1 MAIVST
7 IEGRVATLVIDR
19 EARRNALDN
28 AALEALI
35 AAFDRLR
42 LEDVSVV
49 VLTGAGDRA
58 FCAGSDLKALAG
70 YGEREVAYH
79 THLFQAC
86 ADTIDNFPAATIA
99 AIEGFCLGGGLEMAL
114 ACDYRLAARSA
125 TFGFP
130 EVLLNAIPSG
140 GGTIRAARAMGLMRA
155 REMLLFGRKIDA
167 PEAERRNLVSEL
179 VDPGTALARAQA
191 MAQDYASKVAPLT
204 VAMLKGAIM
213 GGAESSAR
221 AANMLA
227 LMADHAISRSD
238 AYAAGIGGFSERR
251 R

>member
-7 IEGRVATLVIDR
+7 ISGRVATLVIDR

-35 AAFDRLR
+35 TAFERLR

-49 VLTGAGDRA
+49 VLTGTGERA

-99 AIEGFCLGGGLEMAL
+99 AIEGFCLGGGLEVAL
-114 ACDYRLAARSA
+114 ACDYRIASREA

-167 PEAERRNLVSEL
+167 ARAEQLNLVSEL
-179 VDPGTALARAQA
+179 AEPGTALAMAQA
-191 MAQDYASKVAPLT
+191 MAQDYAARVAPLT
-204 VAMLKGAIM
+204 VAMLKGAVM
-213 GGAESSAR
+213 ASAEASAR
-221 AANMLA
+221 ASNVLA
-227 LMADHAISRSD
+227 YMADMAVSRSD
-238 AYAAGIGGFSERR
+238 AYAAGIGGFASKK
-251 R
+251 